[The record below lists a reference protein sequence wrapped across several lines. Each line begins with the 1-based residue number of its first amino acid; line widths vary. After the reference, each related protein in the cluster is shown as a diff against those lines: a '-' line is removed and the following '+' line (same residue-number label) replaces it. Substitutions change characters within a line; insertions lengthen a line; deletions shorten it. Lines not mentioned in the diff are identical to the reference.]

1 QSELRLGKLYSG
13 NVNLLAV
20 SFSLQAVQSFNLPN
34 QGSQAH
40 NDKHKHKVDKELN
53 KLMPSG
59 NPTTCRPVDKSCK

>member
-1 QSELRLGKLYSG
+1 LGELSSD
-13 NVNLLAV
+13 NVNPLGL
-20 SFSLQAVQSFNLPN
+20 SFSLQAVQSFYLPN

-40 NDKHKHKVDKELN
+40 NEKHKHKVDKELN